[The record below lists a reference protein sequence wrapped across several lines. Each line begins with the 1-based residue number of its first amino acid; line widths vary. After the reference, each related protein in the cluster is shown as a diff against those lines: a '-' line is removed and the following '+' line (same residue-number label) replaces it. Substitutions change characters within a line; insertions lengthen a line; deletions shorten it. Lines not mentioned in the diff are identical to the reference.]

1 MLLRRAHSGF
11 ATGFVSVALGLA
23 PAVAQDAAKDLPNK
37 DWPNKTVRMVVNFG
51 PGGSA
56 DNSIRPFAERLSK
69 KLGQQFVIKNRGGAS
84 GALGAEA
91 VMKSAPDGYSFLVT
105 PALTMIILPHLRKTP
120 FDPLKDL
127 APVSQITDGTLLF
140 AVHPTVAANTLP
152 ELVAYLKK
160 NPGKLSW
167 GTAGVGSYGH
177 VMAEV
182 FKIEAGV
189 DILHVPYRGGGE
201 SLADFLAGVVQIHSD
216 PNTMPHATAGK
227 VKLLAVLDRARLPA
241 FPDVPVLKELYPA
254 MDFLSWFGVY
264 APVGTPP
271 AIIDKFA
278 AELNKIALEPDMK
291 PLLMQSALSPYPGKP
306 EELGVLTRKDFER
319 FGAII
324 RKLNIKAE

>member
-1 MLLRRAHSGF
+1 M
-11 ATGFVSVALGLA
+11 
-23 PAVAQDAAKDLPNK
+23 
-37 DWPNKTVRMVVNFG
+37 
-51 PGGSA
+51 
-56 DNSIRPFAERLSK
+56 IE
-69 KLGQQFVIKNRGGAS
+69 NRGGAS

-91 VMKSAPDGYSFLVT
+91 VQKSAPDGYTFLVT

-140 AVHPTVAANTLP
+140 AVHPSIAANTLP
-152 ELVAYLKK
+152 EFVEHLKK

-177 VMAEV
+177 IMSEV
-182 FKIEAGV
+182 FKVEAGV

-201 SLADFLAGVVQIHSD
+201 SLADFLAGVVQIHAD
-216 PNTMPHATAGK
+216 PNTMPHASAGK
-227 VKLLAVLDRARLPA
+227 VKLLAILDRARLPE
-241 FPDVPVLKELYPA
+241 FPNVPVLKEFYPA

-264 APVGTPP
+264 APAGTPQ

-278 AELNKIALEPDMK
+278 AALNKIALEPDMK
-291 PLLMQSALSPYPGKP
+291 TLLTKSALSPYPGKP
-306 EELGVLTRKDFER
+306 ADLGELTKKDFDR

-324 RKLNIKAE
+324 KKLNIKAE